1 MISPNYE
8 GMTTKELRT
17 YVLAHRD
24 DQNAINALANRVE
37 ANGVK
42 LDSPEQLPDVIRR
55 QQEQQE

>member
-55 QQEQQE
+55 QQEQQD

>member
-1 MISPNYE
+1 MTSPNYE
-8 GMTTKELRT
+8 AMTTKELRT

-37 ANGVK
+37 TNGVK
-42 LDSPEQLPDVIRR
+42 LDFPEQLPDVIRR

>member
-1 MISPNYE
+1 MTSPNYE
-8 GMTTKELRT
+8 AMTTKELRT

-37 ANGVK
+37 TNGVK

-55 QQEQQE
+55 

>member
-1 MISPNYE
+1 MTSPNYE
-8 GMTTKELRT
+8 AMTTKELRT

-37 ANGVK
+37 TNGVK